1 MKEELKRFAKI
12 AGKLL
17 DAEKEEG
24 VVAPVPYEELD
35 KYLNLE
41 LSDEGISDDVFEEAL
56 TALVLRTPRTQTK
69 SFFNQLFAGRRDK
82 AYLGELLAVLL
93 NNSMYT
99 YKVGGPMIRVEKLI
113 LNKISELIG
122 FEGDTEGTIAPGG
135 SITNYMAMLMA
146 RDRYDENARLTGI
159 KKALV
164 AYTSEECHYSVAKNA
179 AFCGLGR
186 DNVRVVESDMHG
198 RMRIDI
204 LEKYIQEDIS
214 SGKKPFLINATAG
227 TTVLGSFDDLEAIAD
242 LRDRYDVWMHVD
254 AAYGGSVI
262 FSEKYRHLVRGADR
276 SDSFS
281 INAHKML
288 ATPVSCS
295 IIITQHKECLYDSF
309 SNEASYLYQGDQD
322 EINPGKISIQCG
334 RRNDALKFWALWK
347 SIGTKGIADIV
358 ERQFAMADYARS
370 YVEKNS
376 DYTLY
381 SFENSVNICFNYK
394 DVPAEELCAEL
405 YRKGRIMVGY
415 GHFKNDSFVR
425 LVSVNHGTDQT
436 DYDAFFKQLELTA
449 GEIIA
454 NRS

>member
-164 AYTSEECHYSVAKNA
+164 AYTSEESHYSVAKNA

-204 LEKYIQEDIS
+204 LEKYIQEDIA

-370 YVEKNS
+370 YVEINS

-415 GHFKNDSFVR
+415 GHFKNNSFVR

>member
-93 NNSMYT
+93 KISIYT

-204 LEKYIQEDIS
+204 LEKYIQEDIA